1 MLFENIVNLTPHD
14 VVFYRPSDVDCRHC
28 LLPLAQVILRI
39 EPRSDAEGRALP
51 ARVAVEWTYSGIENF
66 HSESGLDIGI
76 REYAPFYGA
85 IENLPEPDGE
95 TIYIVSKMVADAA
108 AASGR
113 TLSDLRLV
121 AQTVRDADGRIVGC
135 LGLSRP

>member
-1 MLFENIVNLTPHD
+1 MLFQNIVNLTPHD
-14 VVFYRPSDVDCRHC
+14 VVFYRPSDVDARHC
-28 LLPLAQVILRI
+28 LYPMAQVILRI
-39 EPRSDAEGRALP
+39 EPRAGAEGRALP
-51 ARVAVEWTYSGIENF
+51 ARVAVEWTYSGVENF
-66 HSESGLDIGI
+66 RSESGLDIGV
-76 REYAPFYGA
+76 REYSPIYGE

-121 AQTVRDADGRIVGC
+121 AQTVRDAEGRIVGC